1 MTQHYLFPR
10 TQREYQR
17 QALQSH
23 VWERATRQA
32 LQNVGPQLGGR
43 ALDVGCGCGGAL
55 PLLTE
60 HVGPKGSVTGMDI
73 DAEASAKLPEK
84 QDPNNNSYRFFEAD
98 IAEAELE
105 ESSFDLVFVRMVLL
119 HIQQP
124 NEVLKRLWRWVQPGG
139 SLLIMDYDLTS
150 SSSFPQHPVIER
162 ALRYSVDT
170 FRRDGLDIEIGSR
183 VPALFV
189 EAGLSSPD
197 GCDIASMILPAAPSV
212 HALRETLLSLRP
224 AILRSRLADE
234 ATLER
239 TDRELAEAA
248 KAQVHVRWPD
258 MVATW
263 KRKPL

>member
-17 QALQSH
+17 QALQSQ

-32 LQNVGPQLGGR
+32 LQNVGPLLGGQI
-43 ALDVGCGCGGAL
+43 LDVGCGCGGAMAML
-55 PLLTE
+55 AE
-60 HVGPKGSVTGMDI
+60 QVGVEGRVTGLDI
-73 DAEASAKLPEK
+73 DPVASAKFRAK
-84 QDPNNNSYRFFEAD
+84 TAAHNINYRFIEAD
-98 IAEAELE
+98 ITAAMLE
-105 ESSFDLVFVRMVLL
+105 PSTFDLVFARMVLL

-124 NEVLKRLWRWVQPGG
+124 SKLLHRLWEWVRPGG
-139 SLLIMDYDLTS
+139 WLLIMDYDLTS

-162 ALRYSVDT
+162 ALRFSVDT

-183 VPALFV
+183 VPALFA
-189 EAGLSSPD
+189 EAGLPQPD
-197 GCDIASMILPAAPSV
+197 GCDIASMILPAGPSV

-234 ATLER
+234 PTLER
-239 TDRELAEAA
+239 TDRELVAA
-248 KAQVHVRWPD
+248 ANSQVHVRWPD
-258 MVATW
+258 MVTTW